1 MSFLAIAA
9 FLQSYFIIPVL
20 MGIFVTVISYRFYI
34 KYIKPAKQLDT
45 QLSDA
50 IKALKQVKQE
60 SNVSKNVL
68 DHVFENSIPL
78 KHAWLNYKH
87 TFHDHYE
94 VLDGTDVLSSS
105 RATVSSD
112 VFFSQSVIVDTPL
125 RVEFYKHLPG
135 IITGVGIIATFAG
148 LLFGLLAFD
157 PAGDPEKVQDSLG
170 LLLGGVSEAFMAS
183 ALAIATAMLITWREK
198 SWLRQ
203 CYAQLEMLTTEIDD
217 FFEPDDTGEKYLAR
231 LLKSSQANETN
242 ARQLKDSLV
251 NDLKTMMTNL
261 VDENKKNQMVFASQL
276 TDSYAKTSKDMADQ
290 IGQSISDNL
299 QAPLEKIASSVQQV
313 SGDQS
318 TAVQELMTDVL
329 TAFMTKLESTFGTQM
344 NGMSEMM
351 TQSVS
356 AMKEMQL
363 GFTQLITDMKVNSES
378 STKNLENQMSKMI
391 EDIQQKQNA
400 MSDQMNSMVE
410 HLSKGAEKIG
420 EQGQYAIQEMNNLVS
435 NLIHDMNTTMSNVLS
450 DITKQRTSHEELI
463 ATHQQKLHDQTSLLV
478 DNMGI
483 SVKEVISDIAQQRV
497 VQEELIAKHQQKL
510 HDQSL
515 DLVNTMGDSVQE
527 LLNKV
532 TQQRLE
538 QDKTIADNQQKLH
551 DQSSI
556 LIEKLSNEVS
566 QLITHSQNA
575 TEAFKENVQRIS
587 EVTTHS
593 ITGMNNGAE
602 KIRVA
607 SEQFNVAGTSLI
619 SVTDKTS
626 QLISEV
632 TTTST
637 HLTSASSN
645 LISLLSDYKN
655 SQDSV
660 NKAISTLD
668 GLIKQ
673 AQSEAGMSTKML
685 EDMNQITTALNQVK
699 KEMQDYLEQVSDV
712 LVKSFDSFGASVE
725 TSLNHSLGIYDN
737 TLDQAVKRLSSGV
750 EGLGSFVEDLEDI
763 VRQKK
768 N

>member
-9 FLQSYFIIPVL
+9 FLQSYFIIPIL
-20 MGIFVTVISYRFYI
+20 MGIFVAVISYRFYI

-60 SNVSKNVL
+60 SNLSKNVL
-68 DHVFENSIPL
+68 DHVFDNSIPL

-87 TFHDHYE
+87 SFHDHYE
-94 VLDGTDVLSSS
+94 VIDGTDVLSSS

-217 FFEPDDTGEKYLAR
+217 FFEPDDTGEEYLAR

-261 VDENKKNQMVFASQL
+261 VDENKKNQIAFASQL

-290 IGQSISDNL
+290 IGQSISDTL
-299 QAPLEKIASSVQQV
+299 QVPLEKIASSVQQV

-318 TAVQELMTDVL
+318 SAVQELMTDVL

-378 STKNLENQMSKMI
+378 STKSLETQMSKMI

-420 EQGQYAIQEMNNLVS
+420 EQGQYAIEQLNGKVS
-435 NLIHDMNTTMSNVLS
+435 ELIEHMSGTMSGMM
-450 DITKQRTSHEELI
+450 
-463 ATHQQKLHDQTSLLV
+463 A
-478 DNMGI
+478 
-483 SVKEVISDIAQQRV
+483 DIAQQR
-497 VQEELIAKHQQKL
+497 I
-510 HDQSL
+510 
-515 DLVNTMGDSVQE
+515 
-527 LLNKV
+527 
-532 TQQRLE
+532 E
-538 QDKTIADNQQKLH
+538 QDRKIADNQHKLH
-551 DQSSI
+551 EQSSS
-556 LIEKLSNEVS
+556 LIDNLGVEIKE
-566 QLITHSQNA
+566 LIVHSQNA
-575 TEAFKENVQRIS
+575 VESYKDNIQKLS
-587 EVTTHS
+587 QVTTDS

-602 KIRVA
+602 KMRLA
-607 SEQFNVAGTSLI
+607 SEEFNIAGSSLI
-619 SVTDKTS
+619 TVTDKTS
-626 QLISEV
+626 KLISEV
-632 TTTST
+632 STTST

-645 LISLLSDYKN
+645 LISLLNDYKN
-655 SQDSV
+655 SQDTV
-660 NKAISTLD
+660 KQAINTLD
-668 GLIKQ
+668 SLIKQ
-673 AQSEAGMSTKML
+673 AQSEAGMSTEML
-685 EDMNQITTALNQVK
+685 KDMNQMTTALNQVK

-712 LVKSFDSFGASVE
+712 LVNSFESFGASVE

>member
-20 MGIFVTVISYRFYI
+20 MGIFVAVISYRFYI

-68 DHVFENSIPL
+68 DHVFDNSIPL

-87 TFHDHYE
+87 SFHDHYE
-94 VLDGTDVLSSS
+94 VIDGTDILSSS

-217 FFEPDDTGEKYLAR
+217 FFEPDDTGEEYLAR

-261 VDENKKNQMVFASQL
+261 VDENKKNQIAFASQL

-318 TAVQELMTDVL
+318 SAVQELMTDVL

-356 AMKEMQL
+356 AMREMQL

-378 STKNLENQMSKMI
+378 STKSLENQMSKMI

-420 EQGQYAIQEMNNLVS
+420 EQGQYAIEQLNGKVS
-435 NLIHDMNTTMSNVLS
+435 ELIGHMGGTMSGVMA
-450 DITKQRTSHEELI
+450 DIAKQRI
-463 ATHQQKLHDQTSLLV
+463 
-478 DNMGI
+478 
-483 SVKEVISDIAQQRV
+483 
-497 VQEELIAKHQQKL
+497 
-510 HDQSL
+510 
-515 DLVNTMGDSVQE
+515 
-527 LLNKV
+527 
-532 TQQRLE
+532 E
-538 QDKTIADNQQKLH
+538 QDRTIADNQHKLH
-551 DQSSI
+551 EQSSI
-556 LIEKLSNEVS
+556 LIDSLGVEIKE
-566 QLITHSQNA
+566 LIVHSQNA
-575 TEAFKENVQRIS
+575 VESYKNNIQKLTQ
-587 EVTTHS
+587 VTTDS

-602 KIRVA
+602 KMRLA
-607 SEQFNVAGTSLI
+607 SEQFNIAGTSLI

-660 NKAISTLD
+660 NKAISTLE

-673 AQSEAGMSTKML
+673 AQSEAGMNTKML
-685 EDMNQITTALNQVK
+685 EDMNQMTTALNQVK

>member
-1 MSFLAIAA
+1 
-9 FLQSYFIIPVL
+9 
-20 MGIFVTVISYRFYI
+20 MGIFVAVISYRFYI

-45 QLSDA
+45 QLCDA
-50 IKALKQVKQE
+50 IKALKQVEQQP
-60 SNVSKNVL
+60 NVNTHAL
-68 DHVFENSIPL
+68 DHVFDNSIPL

-87 TFHDHYE
+87 SFHDSYE
-94 VLDGTDVLSSS
+94 VVDGADVLRAS

-112 VFFSQSVIVDTPL
+112 IFFSQSVIVDTPL

-148 LLFGLLAFD
+148 LLCGLLAFD
-157 PAGDPEKVQDSLG
+157 PAGNPEKVQDSLG

-217 FFEPDDTGEKYLAR
+217 FFESDDTGEEYLAK

-251 NDLKTMMTNL
+251 NELKVMMTNL
-261 VDENKKNQMVFASQL
+261 VDENKKNQMAFTSQL

-318 TAVQELMTDVL
+318 SAVQELMTDVL

-356 AMKEMQL
+356 AMREMQL

-378 STKNLENQMSKMI
+378 STKSLENQMSKMI

-410 HLSKGAEKIG
+410 QLSKGAEKIG
-420 EQGQYAIQEMNNLVS
+420 EQGQYAIEQLNGKVS
-435 NLIHDMNTTMSNVLS
+435 ELIGHMGGTMSGVMA
-450 DITKQRTSHEELI
+450 DIAKQRI
-463 ATHQQKLHDQTSLLV
+463 
-478 DNMGI
+478 
-483 SVKEVISDIAQQRV
+483 
-497 VQEELIAKHQQKL
+497 
-510 HDQSL
+510 
-515 DLVNTMGDSVQE
+515 
-527 LLNKV
+527 
-532 TQQRLE
+532 E
-538 QDKTIADNQQKLH
+538 QDRTIADNQHKLH
-551 DQSSI
+551 EQSSI
-556 LIEKLSNEVS
+556 LIDSLGVEIKE
-566 QLITHSQNA
+566 LIVHSQNA
-575 TEAFKENVQRIS
+575 VESYKNNIQKLTQ
-587 EVTTHS
+587 VTTDS

-602 KIRVA
+602 KMRIA
-607 SEQFNVAGTSLI
+607 SEQFNIAGTSLI

-660 NKAISTLD
+660 NKAISTLE

-673 AQSEAGMSTKML
+673 AQSEAGMNTKML
-685 EDMNQITTALNQVK
+685 EDMNQMTTALNQVK

>member
-20 MGIFVTVISYRFYI
+20 MGIFVAVISYKFYI
-34 KYIKPAKQLDT
+34 KYIKPAKQLDS

-50 IKALKQVKQE
+50 IKALKKVKQE
-60 SNVSKNVL
+60 SNVGKNVL
-68 DHVFENSIPL
+68 DHVFDNSIPL

-87 TFHDHYE
+87 SFHDHYE
-94 VLDGTDVLSSS
+94 VIDSTDVLSSS

-217 FFEPDDTGEKYLAR
+217 FFEPDDTGEEYLAR

-261 VDENKKNQMVFASQL
+261 VDENKKNQMAFASQL

-290 IGQSISDNL
+290 IGQSISDTL
-299 QAPLEKIASSVQQV
+299 QVPLEKIASSVQQV

-318 TAVQELMTDVL
+318 SAVQELMTDVL

-378 STKNLENQMSKMI
+378 STKSLEIQMSKMI

-420 EQGQYAIQEMNNLVS
+420 EQGQYAIEQLNGKVS
-435 NLIHDMNTTMSNVLS
+435 ELIEHMSGTMSGMM
-450 DITKQRTSHEELI
+450 
-463 ATHQQKLHDQTSLLV
+463 A
-478 DNMGI
+478 
-483 SVKEVISDIAQQRV
+483 DIAQQR
-497 VQEELIAKHQQKL
+497 I
-510 HDQSL
+510 
-515 DLVNTMGDSVQE
+515 
-527 LLNKV
+527 
-532 TQQRLE
+532 E
-538 QDKTIADNQQKLH
+538 QDRKIADNQHKLH
-551 DQSSI
+551 EQSST
-556 LIEKLSNEVS
+556 LIDSLGGEIKE
-566 QLITHSQNA
+566 LIVQSQNA
-575 TEAFKENVQRIS
+575 VEAYKNNIQKLS
-587 EVTTHS
+587 QVTTDS
-593 ITGMNNGAE
+593 ITGMNDGAE
-602 KIRVA
+602 KMRLA
-607 SEQFNVAGTSLI
+607 SEQFNMAGTSLI

-660 NKAISTLD
+660 NKAISTLE

-673 AQSEAGMSTKML
+673 AQSETGMSTKIL
-685 EDMNQITTALNQVK
+685 EDMGQMTTALNQVK

-712 LVKSFDSFGASVE
+712 LVKSFESFGASVE

>member
-20 MGIFVTVISYRFYI
+20 MGIFVAVISYRFYI

-60 SNVSKNVL
+60 SNLSKNVL
-68 DHVFENSIPL
+68 DHVFDNSIPL

-87 TFHDHYE
+87 SFHDHYE
-94 VLDGTDVLSSS
+94 VIDGTDVLSSS

-217 FFEPDDTGEKYLAR
+217 FFEPDDTGEEYLAR

-261 VDENKKNQMVFASQL
+261 VDENKKNQIAFASQL

-290 IGQSISDNL
+290 IGQSISDTL
-299 QAPLEKIASSVQQV
+299 QVPLEKIASSVQQV

-318 TAVQELMTDVL
+318 SAVQELMTDVL

-378 STKNLENQMSKMI
+378 STKSLEIQMSKMI

-420 EQGQYAIQEMNNLVS
+420 EQGQYAIEQLNGKVS
-435 NLIHDMNTTMSNVLS
+435 ELIEHMSGTMSGMM
-450 DITKQRTSHEELI
+450 
-463 ATHQQKLHDQTSLLV
+463 A
-478 DNMGI
+478 
-483 SVKEVISDIAQQRV
+483 DIAQQR
-497 VQEELIAKHQQKL
+497 I
-510 HDQSL
+510 
-515 DLVNTMGDSVQE
+515 
-527 LLNKV
+527 
-532 TQQRLE
+532 E
-538 QDKTIADNQQKLH
+538 QDRKIADNQHKLH
-551 DQSSI
+551 EQSST
-556 LIEKLSNEVS
+556 LIDSLGGEIKE
-566 QLITHSQNA
+566 LIVQSQNA
-575 TEAFKENVQRIS
+575 VEAYKNNIQKLS
-587 EVTTHS
+587 QVTTDS
-593 ITGMNNGAE
+593 ITGMNDGAE
-602 KIRVA
+602 KMRLA
-607 SEQFNVAGTSLI
+607 SEQFNMAGTSLI

-660 NKAISTLD
+660 NKAISTLE

-673 AQSEAGMSTKML
+673 AQSETGMSTKIL
-685 EDMNQITTALNQVK
+685 EDMGQMTTALNQVK

-712 LVKSFDSFGASVE
+712 LVKSFESFGASVE

>member
-20 MGIFVTVISYRFYI
+20 MGIFVAVISYRFYI

-68 DHVFENSIPL
+68 DHVFDNSIPL

-87 TFHDHYE
+87 SFHDHYE
-94 VLDGTDVLSSS
+94 VIDGTDILSSS

-217 FFEPDDTGEKYLAR
+217 FFEPDDTGEEYLAR

-261 VDENKKNQMVFASQL
+261 VDENKKNQIAFASQL

-318 TAVQELMTDVL
+318 SAVQELMTDVL

-356 AMKEMQL
+356 AMREMQL

-378 STKNLENQMSKMI
+378 STKSLENQMSKMI

-420 EQGQYAIQEMNNLVS
+420 EQGQYAIEQLNGKVS
-435 NLIHDMNTTMSNVLS
+435 ELIGDMGGTMSGVMA
-450 DITKQRTSHEELI
+450 DIAKQRI
-463 ATHQQKLHDQTSLLV
+463 
-478 DNMGI
+478 
-483 SVKEVISDIAQQRV
+483 
-497 VQEELIAKHQQKL
+497 
-510 HDQSL
+510 
-515 DLVNTMGDSVQE
+515 
-527 LLNKV
+527 
-532 TQQRLE
+532 E
-538 QDKTIADNQQKLH
+538 QDRTIADNQHKLH
-551 DQSSI
+551 EQSSI
-556 LIEKLSNEVS
+556 LIDSLGVEIKE
-566 QLITHSQNA
+566 LIVHSQNA
-575 TEAFKENVQRIS
+575 VESYKNNIQKLTQ
-587 EVTTHS
+587 VTTDS

-602 KIRVA
+602 KMRLA
-607 SEQFNVAGTSLI
+607 SEQFNIAGTSLI

-660 NKAISTLD
+660 NKAISTLE

-673 AQSEAGMSTKML
+673 AQSEAGMNTKML
-685 EDMNQITTALNQVK
+685 EDMNQMTTALNQVK

>member
-1 MSFLAIAA
+1 MNFLAIAA

-20 MGIFVTVISYRFYI
+20 MGIFVAVISYRFYI

-60 SNVSKNVL
+60 SKMSKNVL
-68 DHVFENSIPL
+68 DHVFDNSIPL

-87 TFHDHYE
+87 SFHDHYE
-94 VLDGTDVLSSS
+94 VIDGTDVLSSS

-148 LLFGLLAFD
+148 LLCGLLAFD
-157 PAGDPEKVQDSLG
+157 PAGNPEKVQDSLG

-217 FFEPDDTGEKYLAR
+217 FFEPDDTGEEYLAR

-261 VDENKKNQMVFASQL
+261 VDENKKNQIAFASQL

-318 TAVQELMTDVL
+318 SAVQELMTDVL
-329 TAFMTKLESTFGTQM
+329 TAFMSKLESTFGTQM

-378 STKNLENQMSKMI
+378 STKSLENQMSKMI
-391 EDIQQKQNA
+391 EDIQHKQNA

-410 HLSKGAEKIG
+410 HLSKGAAKIG
-420 EQGQYAIQEMNNLVS
+420 EQGQYAIEQLNGKVS
-435 NLIHDMNTTMSNVLS
+435 ELIGHMGGTMSGVMA
-450 DITKQRTSHEELI
+450 DIAKQRI
-463 ATHQQKLHDQTSLLV
+463 
-478 DNMGI
+478 
-483 SVKEVISDIAQQRV
+483 
-497 VQEELIAKHQQKL
+497 
-510 HDQSL
+510 
-515 DLVNTMGDSVQE
+515 
-527 LLNKV
+527 
-532 TQQRLE
+532 E
-538 QDKTIADNQQKLH
+538 QDRTIADNQHKLH
-551 DQSSI
+551 EQSSI
-556 LIEKLSNEVS
+556 LIDSLGVEIKE
-566 QLITHSQNA
+566 LIVHSQNA
-575 TEAFKENVQRIS
+575 VESYKNNIQKLTQ
-587 EVTTHS
+587 VTTDS

-602 KIRVA
+602 KMRLA
-607 SEQFNVAGTSLI
+607 SEQFNMAGTSLI

-632 TTTST
+632 TTTSI

-645 LISLLSDYKN
+645 LISLLNDYKN

-660 NKAISTLD
+660 NNAISTLD
-668 GLIKQ
+668 SLIKQ

-685 EDMNQITTALNQVK
+685 DDMNQMTTALNQVK

-737 TLDQAVKRLSSGV
+737 TLDQAVKRLLSGV

>member
-1 MSFLAIAA
+1 
-9 FLQSYFIIPVL
+9 
-20 MGIFVTVISYRFYI
+20 MGIFVAVISYRFYI

-60 SNVSKNVL
+60 SNLSKNVL
-68 DHVFENSIPL
+68 DHVFDNSIPL

-87 TFHDHYE
+87 SFHDHYE
-94 VLDGTDVLSSS
+94 VIDGTDVLSSS

-217 FFEPDDTGEKYLAR
+217 FFEPDDTGEEYLAR

-261 VDENKKNQMVFASQL
+261 VDENKKNQIAFASQL

-290 IGQSISDNL
+290 IGQSISDTL
-299 QAPLEKIASSVQQV
+299 QVPLEKIASSVQQV

-318 TAVQELMTDVL
+318 SAVQELMTDVL

-378 STKNLENQMSKMI
+378 STKSLETQMSKMI

-420 EQGQYAIQEMNNLVS
+420 EQGQYAIEQLNGKVS
-435 NLIHDMNTTMSNVLS
+435 ELIEHMSGTMSGMM
-450 DITKQRTSHEELI
+450 
-463 ATHQQKLHDQTSLLV
+463 A
-478 DNMGI
+478 
-483 SVKEVISDIAQQRV
+483 DIAQQR
-497 VQEELIAKHQQKL
+497 I
-510 HDQSL
+510 
-515 DLVNTMGDSVQE
+515 
-527 LLNKV
+527 
-532 TQQRLE
+532 E
-538 QDKTIADNQQKLH
+538 QDRKIADNQHKLH
-551 DQSSI
+551 EQSST
-556 LIEKLSNEVS
+556 LIDNLGGEIKE
-566 QLITHSQNA
+566 LIVQSQNA
-575 TEAFKENVQRIS
+575 VEAYKNNIQKLS
-587 EVTTHS
+587 QVTTDS
-593 ITGMNNGAE
+593 ITGMNDGAE
-602 KIRVA
+602 KMRLA
-607 SEQFNVAGTSLI
+607 SEQFNMAGTSLI

-660 NKAISTLD
+660 NKAISTLE

-673 AQSEAGMSTKML
+673 VQSETGMSTKIL
-685 EDMNQITTALNQVK
+685 EDMGQMTTALNQVK

-712 LVKSFDSFGASVE
+712 LVKSFESFGASVE

>member
-20 MGIFVTVISYRFYI
+20 MGIFVAVISYRFYI

-68 DHVFENSIPL
+68 DHVFDNSIPL

-87 TFHDHYE
+87 SFHDHYE
-94 VLDGTDVLSSS
+94 VIDGTDVLSSS

-217 FFEPDDTGEKYLAR
+217 FFEPDDTGEEYLAR

-261 VDENKKNQMVFASQL
+261 VDENKKNQIAFASQL

-318 TAVQELMTDVL
+318 SAVQELMTDVL
-329 TAFMTKLESTFGTQM
+329 TAFMSKLESTFGTQM

-356 AMKEMQL
+356 AMREMQL

-378 STKNLENQMSKMI
+378 STKSLENQMSKMI

-400 MSDQMNSMVE
+400 MSEQMNSMVE

-420 EQGQYAIQEMNNLVS
+420 EQGQYAIEQLNGKVS
-435 NLIHDMNTTMSNVLS
+435 ELIGQMGGTMSGVMA
-450 DITKQRTSHEELI
+450 DIAKQRI
-463 ATHQQKLHDQTSLLV
+463 
-478 DNMGI
+478 
-483 SVKEVISDIAQQRV
+483 
-497 VQEELIAKHQQKL
+497 
-510 HDQSL
+510 
-515 DLVNTMGDSVQE
+515 
-527 LLNKV
+527 
-532 TQQRLE
+532 E
-538 QDKTIADNQQKLH
+538 QDRTIADNQHKLH
-551 DQSSI
+551 EQSSI
-556 LIEKLSNEVS
+556 LIDSLGVEIKE
-566 QLITHSQNA
+566 LIGHSQNA
-575 TEAFKENVQRIS
+575 VESYKNNIQKLS
-587 EVTTHS
+587 QVTTDS

-602 KIRVA
+602 KMRLA
-607 SEQFNVAGTSLI
+607 SEQFNIAGTSLI

-660 NKAISTLD
+660 NKAISTLE
-668 GLIKQ
+668 GLINQ

-685 EDMNQITTALNQVK
+685 DDMSQMTTALNQVK

-712 LVKSFDSFGASVE
+712 LVKSFDNFGASVE

>member
-1 MSFLAIAA
+1 MNFLAIAA
-9 FLQSYFIIPVL
+9 FLQNYFIIPVL
-20 MGIFVTVISYRFYI
+20 MGIFVAVISYKFYI
-34 KYIKPAKQLDT
+34 KYIKPAKQLDS

-50 IKALKQVKQE
+50 IKALKKVKQE
-60 SNVSKNVL
+60 SNVGKNVL
-68 DHVFENSIPL
+68 DHVFDNSIPL

-87 TFHDHYE
+87 SFHDHYE
-94 VLDGTDVLSSS
+94 VIDGTDVLSSS

-217 FFEPDDTGEKYLAR
+217 FFEPDDTGEEYLAR

-261 VDENKKNQMVFASQL
+261 VDENKKNQMAFASQL

-290 IGQSISDNL
+290 IGQSISDTL
-299 QAPLEKIASSVQQV
+299 QVPLEKIASSVQQV

-318 TAVQELMTDVL
+318 SAVQELMTDVL

-378 STKNLENQMSKMI
+378 STKSLEIQMSKMI

-420 EQGQYAIQEMNNLVS
+420 EQGQYAIEQLNGKVS
-435 NLIHDMNTTMSNVLS
+435 ELIEHMSGTMSGMM
-450 DITKQRTSHEELI
+450 
-463 ATHQQKLHDQTSLLV
+463 A
-478 DNMGI
+478 
-483 SVKEVISDIAQQRV
+483 DIAQQR
-497 VQEELIAKHQQKL
+497 I
-510 HDQSL
+510 
-515 DLVNTMGDSVQE
+515 
-527 LLNKV
+527 
-532 TQQRLE
+532 E
-538 QDKTIADNQQKLH
+538 QDRKIADNQHKLH
-551 DQSSI
+551 EQSST
-556 LIEKLSNEVS
+556 LIDSLGGEIKE
-566 QLITHSQNA
+566 LIVQSQNA
-575 TEAFKENVQRIS
+575 VEAYKNNIQKLS
-587 EVTTHS
+587 QVTTDS
-593 ITGMNNGAE
+593 ITGMNDGAE
-602 KIRVA
+602 KMRLA
-607 SEQFNVAGTSLI
+607 SEQFNMAGTSLI

-660 NKAISTLD
+660 NKAISTLE

-673 AQSEAGMSTKML
+673 AQSETGMSTKIL
-685 EDMNQITTALNQVK
+685 EDMGQMTTALNQVK

-712 LVKSFDSFGASVE
+712 LVKSFESFGASVE

>member
-1 MSFLAIAA
+1 M
-9 FLQSYFIIPVL
+9 
-20 MGIFVTVISYRFYI
+20 
-34 KYIKPAKQLDT
+34 
-45 QLSDA
+45 
-50 IKALKQVKQE
+50 
-60 SNVSKNVL
+60 
-68 DHVFENSIPL
+68 
-78 KHAWLNYKH
+78 
-87 TFHDHYE
+87 
-94 VLDGTDVLSSS
+94 SSS

-217 FFEPDDTGEKYLAR
+217 FFEPDDTGEEYLAR

-261 VDENKKNQMVFASQL
+261 VDENKKNQIAFASQL

-290 IGQSISDNL
+290 IGQSISDTL
-299 QAPLEKIASSVQQV
+299 QVPLEKIASSVQQV

-318 TAVQELMTDVL
+318 SAVQELMTDVL

-378 STKNLENQMSKMI
+378 STKSLETQMSKMI

-420 EQGQYAIQEMNNLVS
+420 EQGQYAIEQLNGKVS
-435 NLIHDMNTTMSNVLS
+435 ELIEHMSGTMSGMM
-450 DITKQRTSHEELI
+450 
-463 ATHQQKLHDQTSLLV
+463 A
-478 DNMGI
+478 
-483 SVKEVISDIAQQRV
+483 DIAQQR
-497 VQEELIAKHQQKL
+497 I
-510 HDQSL
+510 
-515 DLVNTMGDSVQE
+515 
-527 LLNKV
+527 
-532 TQQRLE
+532 E
-538 QDKTIADNQQKLH
+538 QDRKIADNQHKLH
-551 DQSSI
+551 EQSST
-556 LIEKLSNEVS
+556 LIDNLGGEIKE
-566 QLITHSQNA
+566 LIVQSQNA
-575 TEAFKENVQRIS
+575 VEAYKNNIQKLS
-587 EVTTHS
+587 QVTTDS
-593 ITGMNNGAE
+593 ITGMNDGAE
-602 KIRVA
+602 KMRLA
-607 SEQFNVAGTSLI
+607 SEQFNMAGTSLI

-660 NKAISTLD
+660 NKAISTLE

-673 AQSEAGMSTKML
+673 VQSETGMSTKIL
-685 EDMNQITTALNQVK
+685 EDMGQMTTALNQVK

-712 LVKSFDSFGASVE
+712 LVKSFESFGASVE

>member
-20 MGIFVTVISYRFYI
+20 MGIFVAVISYKFYI
-34 KYIKPAKQLDT
+34 KYIKPAKQLDS

-50 IKALKQVKQE
+50 IKALKKVKQE
-60 SNVSKNVL
+60 SNVGKNVL
-68 DHVFENSIPL
+68 DHVFDNSIPL

-87 TFHDHYE
+87 SFHDHYE
-94 VLDGTDVLSSS
+94 VIDGTDVLSSS

-217 FFEPDDTGEKYLAR
+217 FFEPDDTGEEYLAR

-261 VDENKKNQMVFASQL
+261 VDENKKNQVAFASQL

-290 IGQSISDNL
+290 IGQSISDTL
-299 QAPLEKIASSVQQV
+299 QVPLEKIASSVQQV

-318 TAVQELMTDVL
+318 SAVQELMTDVL

-378 STKNLENQMSKMI
+378 STKSLEIQMSKMI

-420 EQGQYAIQEMNNLVS
+420 EQGQYAIEQLNGKVS
-435 NLIHDMNTTMSNVLS
+435 ELIGHMCGTMSGVMA
-450 DITKQRTSHEELI
+450 DIAKQRI
-463 ATHQQKLHDQTSLLV
+463 
-478 DNMGI
+478 
-483 SVKEVISDIAQQRV
+483 
-497 VQEELIAKHQQKL
+497 
-510 HDQSL
+510 
-515 DLVNTMGDSVQE
+515 
-527 LLNKV
+527 
-532 TQQRLE
+532 E
-538 QDKTIADNQQKLH
+538 QDRTIADNQHKLH
-551 DQSSI
+551 EQSSI
-556 LIEKLSNEVS
+556 LIDSLGVEIKE
-566 QLITHSQNA
+566 LIVHSQNA
-575 TEAFKENVQRIS
+575 VESYKNNIQKLS
-587 EVTTHS
+587 QVTTDS

-602 KIRVA
+602 KMRLA
-607 SEQFNVAGTSLI
+607 SEQFNIAGTSLI

-660 NKAISTLD
+660 NKAISTLE
-668 GLIKQ
+668 GLINQ

-685 EDMNQITTALNQVK
+685 DDMSQMTTALNQVK

>member
-9 FLQSYFIIPVL
+9 FLQSYFIIPIL
-20 MGIFVTVISYRFYI
+20 MGIFVAVISYRFYI

-60 SNVSKNVL
+60 SNLSKNVL
-68 DHVFENSIPL
+68 DHVFDNSIPL

-87 TFHDHYE
+87 SFHDHYE
-94 VLDGTDVLSSS
+94 VIDGTDVLSSS

-217 FFEPDDTGEKYLAR
+217 FFEPDDTGEEYLAR

-261 VDENKKNQMVFASQL
+261 VDENKKNQMAFASQL

-290 IGQSISDNL
+290 IGQSISDTL
-299 QAPLEKIASSVQQV
+299 QVPLEKIASSVQQV

-318 TAVQELMTDVL
+318 SAVQELMTDVL

-378 STKNLENQMSKMI
+378 STKSLEIQMSKMI

-420 EQGQYAIQEMNNLVS
+420 EQGQYAIEQLNGKVS
-435 NLIHDMNTTMSNVLS
+435 ELIEHMSGTMSGMM
-450 DITKQRTSHEELI
+450 
-463 ATHQQKLHDQTSLLV
+463 A
-478 DNMGI
+478 
-483 SVKEVISDIAQQRV
+483 DIAQQR
-497 VQEELIAKHQQKL
+497 I
-510 HDQSL
+510 
-515 DLVNTMGDSVQE
+515 
-527 LLNKV
+527 
-532 TQQRLE
+532 E
-538 QDKTIADNQQKLH
+538 QDRKIADNQHKLH
-551 DQSSI
+551 EQSST
-556 LIEKLSNEVS
+556 LIDSLGGEIKE
-566 QLITHSQNA
+566 LIVQSQNA
-575 TEAFKENVQRIS
+575 VEAYKNNIQKLS
-587 EVTTHS
+587 QVTTDS
-593 ITGMNNGAE
+593 ITGMNDGAE
-602 KIRVA
+602 KMRLA
-607 SEQFNVAGTSLI
+607 SEQFNMAGTSLI

-660 NKAISTLD
+660 NKAISTLE

-673 AQSEAGMSTKML
+673 AQSETGMSTKIL
-685 EDMNQITTALNQVK
+685 EDMGQMTTALNQVK

-712 LVKSFDSFGASVE
+712 LVKSFESFGASVE